1 VWDERSIL
9 GFDLRSAGLAGAKLT
24 LLGALCAAMVACSP
38 RASCDEPAAIEQM
51 LSLGREGV
59 IEDVAE
65 QCVRDLYKKIPEVTA
80 ACPVNDQ
87 GSRAG
92 CLKACASWAQTAVEA
107 TNEGV
112 QTLFTDETIATV
124 SCRAS
129 VRFTVA
135 YDGGQVVRA
144 TIPYLV
150 ASRSGAL
157 QVALSR

>member
-1 VWDERSIL
+1 
-9 GFDLRSAGLAGAKLT
+9 LRSAGFAGAKLAP
-24 LLGALCAAMVACSP
+24 LGALCGALVACSP
-38 RASCDEPAAIEQM
+38 RASCDAPAAVEQLLT
-51 LSLGREGV
+51 LSREGV

-65 QCVRDLYKKIPEVTA
+65 QCARDLHNKIPEVTV
-80 ACPVNDQ
+80 ACPANDQ

-92 CLKACASWAQTAVEA
+92 CLKACTSWAQTAVEA
-107 TNEGV
+107 TDEGV
-112 QTLFTDETIATV
+112 QTLYADKTIATV

-150 ASRSGAL
+150 ASRNGAL
-157 QVALSR
+157 QVAVSR